1 MRSYASCAN
10 DNARYT
16 ANQSAEKVI
25 DKLKIEVKRLVKWFS
40 DKRMNSNSDKC
51 YLLAT

>member
-16 ANQSAEKVI
+16 TNQSAEKVI
-25 DKLKIEVKRLVKWFS
+25 DKLKSKLKLGNEIIKSTTCAK
-40 DKRMNSNSDKC
+40 
-51 YLLAT
+51 LLGIKNR